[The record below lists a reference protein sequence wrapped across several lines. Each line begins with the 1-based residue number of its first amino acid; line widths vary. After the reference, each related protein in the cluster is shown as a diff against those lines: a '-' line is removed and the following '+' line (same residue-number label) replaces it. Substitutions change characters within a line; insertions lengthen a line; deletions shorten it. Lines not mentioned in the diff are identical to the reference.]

1 MYHVFSWVLLPTY
14 ISLLISQEKIEIYL
28 SSSKQD
34 KALVLLRQLKFVETT
49 LFHNGNPYYDQSSPT
64 STTPTTTTISDDSSE
79 TTSSTTAL
87 AIDAEIILLDML

>member
-49 LFHNGNPYYDQSSPT
+49 LFHNGNPYYDESSPT
-64 STTPTTTTISDDSSE
+64 STTHTTTISDDSSE
-79 TTSSTTAL
+79 TTSTTTAL

>member
-1 MYHVFSWVLLPTY
+1 M
-14 ISLLISQEKIEIYL
+14 YL

-49 LFHNGNPYYDQSSPT
+49 LFHNGNPYYDESSPT
-64 STTPTTTTISDDSSE
+64 STTHTTTISDDSSE